1 MSSFLDFSSKSVS
14 AYNSLSRKSGWAGE
28 QNVGRAPGRGY
39 SGIGGVYV
47 HAGIDK
53 HSGDNEK
60 MNEAQLMRYE
70 LSSKENT
77 KEGSLLKRALFSAN
91 VGNLVTIIHMWC
103 RKNCTLAARHLAC
116 HPKAILGVLMLV
128 VPRMC
133 SIPDR
138 ASGQRTI
145 LYQAGLMRLMFA
157 FLITA

>member
-1 MSSFLDFSSKSVS
+1 M
-14 AYNSLSRKSGWAGE
+14 
-28 QNVGRAPGRGY
+28 GRAPGRGY

-91 VGNLVTIIHMWC
+91 VGNLVTIIHCGAGKIVSLPQGIW
-103 RKNCTLAARHLAC
+103 
-116 HPKAILGVLMLV
+116 
-128 VPRMC
+128 
-133 SIPDR
+133 R
-138 ASGQRTI
+138 ATQKQSWE
-145 LYQAGLMRLMFA
+145 Y
-157 FLITA
+157 